1 MTTAPALSP
10 PTRGVQPDPRRW
22 WALTAI
28 VACML
33 VLGFDG
39 TILNVALPTMAAQ
52 LGAEAG
58 TLQWIADSY
67 LVVFAALMLPA
78 GLLGDRFGRRRML
91 GVGLTVFLVGA
102 LVGTVATDAATVIAG
117 RAVMGAGA
125 ALILPLSMAALPA
138 IFPPE
143 ERSKAVGTM
152 SAASA
157 LGMPLGPVIGGF
169 LLDHFWWGSVF
180 LINIPLIG
188 AALIACRFLMPETND
203 PASPT
208 VDVLTT
214 ILSIGGLGALVYGVT
229 EGPRHGWG
237 SPPVLGALAAAPV
250 LLALLVL
257 RSRRQKRPMLDLE
270 LLRHRGFLWNSV
282 AASLVMF
289 TFTGLLFVLPSYFQ
303 SVLGNDAFTTGLCL
317 IPMPQGL
324 LAASWIAPPLVKRL
338 GRHVV
343 IPGGLTV
350 IAAAT
355 LVGSRTS
362 VDDGY
367 GFTAGWLSVV
377 GLGFGFA
384 MIPAM
389 DGALGTLP
397 RERVGTGAG
406 LLMTLRQ
413 VAGAVGL
420 AALGSLLAG
429 AYRDRLDT
437 NRLPTAVARAADDS
451 VVSAHAT
458 AARLGDTALARSADT
473 AYLHGMSLTLLV
485 CGGFA
490 LLAAV
495 LVAVFLPDTRD
506 RTAAPATAVAAETA
520 DARE

>member
-1 MTTAPALSP
+1 
-10 PTRGVQPDPRRW
+10 
-22 WALTAI
+22 
-28 VACML
+28 ML

-39 TILNVALPTMAAQ
+39 TILNVALPTMADE
-52 LGAEAG
+52 LGADAS

-91 GVGLTVFLVGA
+91 GIGLTVFLAGA
-102 LVGTVATDAATVIAG
+102 LVGTVATDANVVIVG

-125 ALILPLSMAALPA
+125 ALVLPLSMAVIPA

-143 ERSKAVGTM
+143 ERNKAVGTM

-157 LGMPLGPVIGGF
+157 LGMPLGPIIGGF

-188 AALIACRFLMPETND
+188 AALIACRFLVPETND

-208 VDVLTT
+208 VDALTT

-229 EGPRHGWG
+229 EGPRYGWG
-237 SPPVLGALAAAPV
+237 SPLVLGTLAAAVV

-257 RSRRQKRPMLDLE
+257 RSRRQERPMLDLE
-270 LLRHRGFLWNSV
+270 LLRHRGFLWNSI

-303 SVLGNDAFTTGLCL
+303 SVLGNDAFNTGLRL
-317 IPMPQGL
+317 IPMPLGL
-324 LAASWIAPPLVKRL
+324 LTASRIAPRLVERL
-338 GRHVV
+338 GRRVV

-350 IAAAT
+350 IAAAAF
-355 LVGSRTS
+355 VGSRTS
-362 VDDGY
+362 VEDGY

-389 DGALGTLP
+389 AGALGALP
-397 RERVGTGAG
+397 RERVGTGSG
-406 LLMTLRQ
+406 LMMTLRQ
-413 VAGAVGL
+413 TAAAVGL
-420 AALGSLLAG
+420 AALGSLLA
-429 AYRDRLDT
+429 ASYRDRLDT
-437 NRLPTAVARAADDS
+437 GGLSAAAAGVADDS

-458 AARLGDTALARSADT
+458 AARLGDTALARSADA
-473 AYLHGMSLTLLV
+473 AYLHGMDLTLLV
-485 CGGFA
+485 CGCVA
-490 LLAAV
+490 LLAAA
-495 LVAVFLPDTRD
+495 LVAVFLPDGHATAPA
-506 RTAAPATAVAAETA
+506 TAAAPATAVAVETP
-520 DARE
+520 DGGQ